1 MRDSFKQV
9 LQQHLLE
16 EQYDAVVKALTT
28 LADQMGDNR
37 LMNKAVLY
45 YQRLQQ
51 LRQMEAQGPPYP
63 EGQSRLKE
71 QIRQGLWQL
80 IEQTAQ

>member
-1 MRDSFKQV
+1 MSHSFKQV

-16 EQYDAVVKALTT
+16 EHYGAVIKALTT

-37 LMNKAVLY
+37 LMNNAVLY

-51 LRQMEAQGPPYP
+51 LQQLEAKGAPYP
-63 EGQSRLKE
+63 DAHRQLKE

-80 IEQTAQ
+80 IEQAAS